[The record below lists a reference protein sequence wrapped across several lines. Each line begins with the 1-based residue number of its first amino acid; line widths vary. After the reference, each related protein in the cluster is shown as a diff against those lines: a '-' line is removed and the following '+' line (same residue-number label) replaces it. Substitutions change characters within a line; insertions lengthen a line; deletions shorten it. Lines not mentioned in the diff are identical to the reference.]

1 MRGCTIHLRFMRH
14 PYLTIR
20 ASPRAVRVPYYKTPM
35 SRQNLKTNYQDIESR
50 RSNASLRRTTY
61 LRRLY
66 YFLGLP
72 VLRGALRLLSWTY
85 RVEKVIGAEVAE
97 RLLADGRIC
106 APCYW
111 HQHHI
116 LCTIMIRGWIRR
128 GFKACFLIS
137 ASVDG
142 DVPARI
148 AKAWGAEVIRG
159 SANQTGA
166 LVLRDMHQAMKRKLS
181 IVTTADGPSGPQY
194 EFKPGAVL
202 MARIASVPLV
212 PMACAADRAWYLKRW
227 DAFMIPKPFAR
238 IVLAVGEPLDVPPDT
253 PLERIDDYRLRM
265 QNAVNRLM
273 EQSKRELAADGAD
286 GSL

>member
-1 MRGCTIHLRFMRH
+1 MTQQ
-14 PYLTIR
+14 
-20 ASPRAVRVPYYKTPM
+20 S
-35 SRQNLKTNYQDIESR
+35 LKSNYQDIESR
-50 RSNASLRRTTY
+50 RSRASQRRMTS

-72 VLRGALRLLSWTY
+72 MLRGVLRLLWWTY
-85 RVEKVIGAEVAE
+85 RVEKVIGADIAE
-97 RLLADGRIC
+97 RIVVDRAVY

-116 LCTIMIRGWIRR
+116 LCTSMIRGWIRR
-128 GFKACFLIS
+128 GFQASFLVS

-142 DVPARI
+142 EVPARI

-166 LVLRDMHQAMKRKLS
+166 LVLRDMHEAMQRQVS
-181 IVTTADGPSGPQY
+181 IVTTADGPSGPQHV
-194 EFKPGAVL
+194 FKSGPIL

-238 IVLAVGEPLDVPPDT
+238 IVLAVGEPLEVPRDT
-253 PLERIDDYRLRM
+253 PLDRIDEYRLHM

-273 EQSKRELAADGAD
+273 DESKKELATEGAPRT
-286 GSL
+286 L